1 MKSQESKRFK
11 PFEASG
17 ALKAIMTSHFTE
29 LARAKTDNRRKVAW
43 CTSVGPAELL
53 RAMGFLVF
61 FPENH
66 AAMLGAGKRAAEFI
80 PAANR
85 EGYSPDIC
93 SYLTSDIG
101 AFLMGET
108 PLTRMDGQI
117 TSVPLPDVLI
127 YNTNQCRD
135 VKDWFMWYAKKLKVP
150 CHGIESFTSVDTV
163 TGEHI
168 RAVSAQ
174 IRGLV
179 PHLSAITGE
188 KLDPERLKEAVDLS
202 RQCSELW
209 KRVLETGAHRPSP
222 LTFFDGTIHMGPAV
236 IARGTRAPVDYYKL
250 LLSELETR
258 IAGNVPA
265 VSAEKTRL
273 YWEGMPIWGKLREMG
288 ELFAGLNS
296 AVVASTYCNSWVYT
310 ALDPDDPFDSMAR
323 AYTELFIVRSDAAKE
338 REILRM
344 AEMYGI
350 HGIVFHDAKT
360 CPSNSNTRYG
370 MPGRLKAASG
380 IPSVTIH
387 GDLNDL
393 RLFSQEQTATKIEAF
408 TEQIEARL

>member
-1 MKSQESKRFK
+1 MVSKEKKRFK
-11 PFEASG
+11 PFASSA
-17 ALKAIMTSHFTE
+17 ALKTVMTSHFTE
-29 LARAKTDNRRKVAW
+29 LAGAAADNKQKIAW

-66 AAMLGAGKRAAEFI
+66 AAMLGAGKRAANYI

-101 AFLMGET
+101 AFITGET
-108 PLTRMDGQI
+108 PITRMDPNIKG
-117 TSVPLPDVLI
+117 VPLPDVLI

-135 VKDWFMWYAKKLKVP
+135 VKDWFMWYARKLQVP
-150 CHGIESFTSVDTV
+150 CYGIESFANVDTV
-163 TGEHI
+163 TEDHV

-179 PHLSAITGE
+179 PLLEAITGE
-188 KLDPERLKEAVDLS
+188 TLDPERLKEAVDLS

-209 KRVLETGAHRPSP
+209 KKVLETGANTPSP
-222 LTFFDGTIHMGPAV
+222 ITFFDGTIHMGPAV
-236 IARGTRAPVDYYKL
+236 IARGTRAPVDYYTL
-250 LLSELETR
+250 LLSELTERTR
-258 IAGNVPA
+258 EGISAVPG
-265 VSAEKTRL
+265 EKIRL
-273 YWEGMPIWGKLREMG
+273 YWEGMPIWGKLREMS
-288 ELFAGLNS
+288 ELFMDLEIS
-296 AVVASTYCNSWVYT
+296 VVASTYCNSWIYT

-323 AYTELFIVRSDAAKE
+323 AYTELFIVRSDKAKE
-338 REILRM
+338 REILGM
-344 AEMYGI
+344 TEKYGV

-380 IPSVTIH
+380 IPSVTIS

-393 RLFSQEQTATKIEAF
+393 RLFSQEQTVTKIEAF
-408 TEQIEARL
+408 AEQIEARR